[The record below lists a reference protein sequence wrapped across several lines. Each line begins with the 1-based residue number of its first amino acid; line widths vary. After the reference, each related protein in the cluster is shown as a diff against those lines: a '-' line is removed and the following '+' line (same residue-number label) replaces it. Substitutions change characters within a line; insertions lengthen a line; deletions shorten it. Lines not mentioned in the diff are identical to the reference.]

1 MWIWLVEVPGQN
13 RRRVAGHWEYT
24 SLWTGVTMLLFQA
37 VREIG
42 VRQSS
47 NILFP
52 LIKIYFETFKCLMFR
67 RKDMKKFRTKI

>member
-1 MWIWLVEVPGQN
+1 
-13 RRRVAGHWEYT
+13 
-24 SLWTGVTMLLFQA
+24 MLLFQA